1 MAKRPRL
8 KRSYRYNKVDVGSA
22 RANVY
27 QAKCKVAWGKGFA
40 ALKHH
45 VQATSKMKI
54 CEARVLGCISDKASR
69 LPDSIT

>member
-8 KRSYRYNKVDVGSA
+8 KRSCRYKVDVGPA
-22 RANVY
+22 RGNVY
-27 QAKCKVAWGKGFA
+27 QAKCKVAWGQGFA
-40 ALKHH
+40 ALKQH